1 MAPRTVKGPTTMKRS
16 FAVAALVA
24 VVATACGGASSG
36 NVAVDDPWA
45 RTSAMM
51 QSAGAVYMELSAD
64 EADALV
70 AASVDPSIAPTVE
83 IHETSGDGDM
93 MSMSPVDSIELP
105 AGGTVT
111 LEPGG
116 YHIMV
121 LGLVAPLEDGQTF
134 DLTLEFENGG
144 TQTVEVEVRDN

>member
-1 MAPRTVKGPTTMKRS
+1 MKRS
-16 FAVAALVA
+16 FAAAVLVA
-24 VVATACGGASSG
+24 VVTTACGGASSG

-51 QSAGAVYMELSAD
+51 QTAGAVYMELSAD

-105 AGGTVT
+105 AGETVP

-116 YHIMV
+116 YHIML
-121 LGLVAPLEDGQTF
+121 LGLVDPLEDGTSF
-134 DLTLEFENGG
+134 DLTLEFENGES
-144 TQTVEVEVRDN
+144 QTVEVEVRDN